1 MSGSQLK
8 FCPLCGAPLQIQGSR
23 FCPSCGAGLV
33 SNQINN
39 AQSSILTESKHEA
52 PQDEEQETKLKVYDL
67 GVKLEETTAA
77 ILQKMGWSTQL
88 RQRMPTR
95 SGPNAE
101 IDVLVTRGNRRRAV
115 ECKNYDT
122 SRAVGIA
129 ELRVFK
135 NKLDDIEIASGLFV
149 TSSYFSKDAQDFS
162 ESNMLEVWDRDE
174 LREKYF
180 LYALG
185 RLVNPSLVKDPVL
198 PVQMSYTQVTT
209 LQLKNP
215 QAVQLQT
222 AKLFYHPYILV
233 KYRLRSERTDPTKK
247 KHVVVDDGT
256 AVVDALDGDVINP
269 GTGILSSIGG
279 LLKNAQE
286 RAESKSEKIV
296 YNDLLSL
303 SPEKQTIL
311 KTSDYDVSVAEA
323 EVSEESAISL
333 MKDYVVKK
341 NTKTVTYQKG
351 RKEDLDISTMKIV
364 PKKKEIILR
373 GSKLVYVPKW
383 DLQYEAAD
391 WSFSRRFVASSGGV
405 VEDPL
410 AKCDKC
416 KLMKK
421 PAEVLC
427 EVCGRPL
434 CEKHSVFEDGRWMCS
449 NHSSAP
455 KKQGILGKIPG
466 FHRT

>member
-1 MSGSQLK
+1 
-8 FCPLCGAPLQIQGSR
+8 
-23 FCPSCGAGLV
+23 
-33 SNQINN
+33 
-39 AQSSILTESKHEA
+39 
-52 PQDEEQETKLKVYDL
+52 
-67 GVKLEETTAA
+67 
-77 ILQKMGWSTQL
+77 
-88 RQRMPTR
+88 MPTR

-101 IDVLVTRGNRRRAV
+101 IDVLLTRGNRRRAV

-135 NKLDDIEIASGLFV
+135 NKLEDIGIASGLFV
-149 TSSYFSKDAQDFS
+149 TSSVFSRDAQDFA
-162 ESNMLEVWDRDE
+162 ESNMLEVWDREE

-185 RLVNPSLVKDPVL
+185 RLVNPSLVKDPSL
-198 PVQMSYTQVTT
+198 PVQMDYTQATT

-215 QAVQLQT
+215 QTVQLQA

-233 KYRLRSERTDPTKK
+233 KYRLRCERTDPTKK
-247 KHVVVDDGT
+247 KHVVIDEGT
-256 AVVDALDGDVINP
+256 TVVDALDGDIINP
-269 GTGILSSIGG
+269 GTGVLNSIGG

-286 RAESKSEKIV
+286 RAESKSEKMV

-303 SPEKQTIL
+303 TPEKQTIM
-311 KTSDYDVSVAEA
+311 KTSDYDVTVAEA

-341 NTKTVTYQKG
+341 NTKTITFQKD
-351 RKEDLDISTMKIV
+351 REENLTLYTMKIV

-391 WSFSRRFVASSGGV
+391 WSFNRRFVASSGGV
-405 VEDPL
+405 V
-410 AKCDKC
+410 
-416 KLMKK
+416 
-421 PAEVLC
+421 
-427 EVCGRPL
+427 RI
-434 CEKHSVFEDGRWMCS
+434 R
-449 NHSSAP
+449 
-455 KKQGILGKIPG
+455 
-466 FHRT
+466 